1 MTAVAIRLMMMNWA
15 EKRQVTF
22 VPGACDTGAKH
33 VRSAVRTFSITS
45 SASPFPFYR
54 LVRHR
59 IIPDT
64 RTFLKSFPALY
75 ISA

>member
-33 VRSAVRTFSITS
+33 VRSAVRTFCL
-45 SASPFPFYR
+45 PFPF
-54 LVRHR
+54 LPSDSSQDH
-59 IIPDT
+59 P
-64 RTFLKSFPALY
+64 
-75 ISA
+75 